1 MIASGEYIKGFTEI
15 IVCSLLSEG
24 DDYIYNLVKR
34 INDCGD
40 GAVRITNPSMLMTM
54 KKLTDEGKV
63 RSYAAAG
70 AKGADRRYY
79 SLTELGAEFY
89 RRNAADYLSAAE
101 ALKILIAGGLKHAGR
116 KDD

>member
-34 INDCGD
+34 INACGS
-40 GAVRITNPSMLMTM
+40 GAVRITNPSMLMVM

-70 AKGADRRYY
+70 AKGCSA
-79 SLTELGAEFY
+79 STGA
-89 RRNAADYLSAAE
+89 RPRASSMW
-101 ALKILIAGGLKHAGR
+101 
-116 KDD
+116 

>member
-1 MIASGEYIKGFTEI
+1 MIASGDYIKGFTEI

-34 INDCGD
+34 INACGD

-63 RSYAAAG
+63 RSCAAAG
-70 AKGADRRYY
+70 AKGAMRGTPKFSVAVSSYK
-79 SLTELGAEFY
+79 T
-89 RRNAADYLSAAE
+89 AAVAS
-101 ALKILIAGGLKHAGR
+101 R
-116 KDD
+116 MP